1 MDVLAFTNYI
11 KSLGLSLS
19 NQSKIIDKYIEI
31 QRNNEINKKIIKS
44 VTLDQYANQIITMFN
59 NNSNLS
65 SSVFANYIKFAIE
78 KIINSPDLI
87 TEIVKKD

>member
-44 VTLDQYANQIITMFN
+44 VTLDQYVNQIITMFN

>member
-1 MDVLAFTNYI
+1 MDVLVFTNYI